1 MHPDSAP
8 VRVCTVPGRHPYVDR
23 CLVGAAGVVH
33 CDDPAGSTS
42 YADPWHP
49 SPVLE
54 PQWIRAH
61 AAEMDVLHVH
71 FGFEHRAPQQLS
83 QWAQELKLIGLPLVV
98 TVHDLDNPHLTDQ
111 RLHHESLGVLIDA
124 AAALVT
130 LTPGAAGE
138 IGRRYA
144 KTPRVVPHP
153 HQFALKYVGARSR
166 PRAVRGGR
174 IGVNLRS
181 LRPNVDAESALR
193 LLRQLPADWT
203 AVVRVSAAVANGIG
217 DRAGGRIAEQLRDG
231 VAAGCWEVHSVPGWS
246 SEHDLWEFVAGL
258 DALLLPYRWGTHS
271 GWVESCW
278 DVGTEAVAPA
288 VGHYAGQHPI
298 TEVAPDATGEILHRA
313 LASITPATKEE
324 LASRVGERQSEQL
337 EIAATHALL
346 YREVLR

>member
-23 CLVGAAGVVH
+23 CLVGAAGVIH

-42 YADPWHP
+42 YADPWRP

-61 AAEMDVLHVH
+61 AAEMDVIHVH

-83 QWAQELKLIGLPLVV
+83 QWVQELKQIGVPLVV

-124 AAALVT
+124 ATTLVT
-130 LTPGAAGE
+130 LTPGAADE
-138 IGRRYA
+138 IGRRYG

-153 HQFALKYVGARSR
+153 HQFALNYVGTRSR

-181 LRPNVDAESALR
+181 LRPNVDAEAALR
-193 LLRQLPADWT
+193 MLCHLPADWT
-203 AVVRVSAAVANGIG
+203 AVVRVSAALPNGTC
-217 DRAGGRIAEQLRDG
+217 DHAGGRIADQLRDG
-231 VAAGCWEVHSVPGWS
+231 AAAGRWEVHGVPGWS
-246 SEHDLWEFVAGL
+246 SEYDLWEFVAGL

-278 DVGTEAVAPA
+278 DVGTEPVAPGI
-288 VGHYAGQHPI
+288 GHYADQHPV
-298 TEVAPDATGEILHRA
+298 TECAPDATAEIVHRA
-313 LASITPATKEE
+313 LASIAPATDRE
-324 LASRVGERQSEQL
+324 LASRASERRREQR
-337 EIAATHALL
+337 EIAAGHALL